1 MHENTAPVILVQQY
15 LEVGAHSRVVTD
27 ARAAS
32 WRPLHDHRQ
41 LPKLLRELEPQ
52 LITGF
57 LRCFLAAAVEALSTT
72 CCATPTFCRQSGFR
86 YPPQE
91 IPSRCRFKRERG
103 PYRDE
108 IGQGSGMI
116 STEGSIDSGAT
127 YLGCFLRAYRRPCA
141 HGGFGPEPG

>member
-1 MHENTAPVILVQQY
+1 MPENTAPVIVMQQY

-27 ARAAS
+27 ARAAA

-72 CCATPTFCRQSGFR
+72 CCATPTFCQQSGFR
-86 YPPQE
+86 YPTQVV
-91 IPSRCRFKRERG
+91 PSRCRSKSERG

-116 STEGSIDSGAT
+116 STEGSIDSSAT
-127 YLGCFLRAYRRPCA
+127 
-141 HGGFGPEPG
+141 

>member
-1 MHENTAPVILVQQY
+1 MHENTAPVIVVQQY

-57 LRCFLAAAVEALSTT
+57 LRCFFGCRRGSTVNDLL
-72 CCATPTFCRQSGFR
+72 CHPNFLPAERVQIPTTGNTITFQV
-86 YPPQE
+86 QE
-91 IPSRCRFKRERG
+91 
-103 PYRDE
+103 
-108 IGQGSGMI
+108 
-116 STEGSIDSGAT
+116 
-127 YLGCFLRAYRRPCA
+127 
-141 HGGFGPEPG
+141 

>member
-1 MHENTAPVILVQQY
+1 MHENTAPVIVVQQY

-57 LRCFLAAAVEALSTT
+57 LRCCFGCRRGSTLNDLLRHPYFLPEERVQIPNTGYIITL
-72 CCATPTFCRQSGFR
+72 QV
-86 YPPQE
+86 QE
-91 IPSRCRFKRERG
+91 RKGTVP
-103 PYRDE
+103 
-108 IGQGSGMI
+108 
-116 STEGSIDSGAT
+116 
-127 YLGCFLRAYRRPCA
+127 
-141 HGGFGPEPG
+141 